1 VTLREEVRRLAENAT
16 LAIDPT
22 ETTIAVAYMDRI
34 ESAIHAAIKLVLERE
49 PSVQVLHEIW
59 ERADSD
65 IYFVRRKQCYRAMN
79 AQLLKELEAK
89 P

>member
-1 VTLREEVRRLAENAT
+1 VTLREEIRRMAEDASELRYENVDA
-16 LAIDPT
+16 
-22 ETTIAVAYMDRI
+22 I
-34 ESAIHAAIKLVLERE
+34 ESALHAAIKLVLERE